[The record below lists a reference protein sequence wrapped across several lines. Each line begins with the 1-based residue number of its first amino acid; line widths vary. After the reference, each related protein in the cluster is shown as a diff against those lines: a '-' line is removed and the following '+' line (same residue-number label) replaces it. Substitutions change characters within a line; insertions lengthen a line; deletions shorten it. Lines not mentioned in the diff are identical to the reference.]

1 MEKINTVL
9 VDDEINSLQSLE
21 QKLQEC
27 CPDIHIMAALQKP
40 EEAIDFIKKHP
51 PELLFLDIEMPR
63 MNGFKML
70 DYLSDYSFEIIFTTA
85 YNHYAVDAIR
95 ISAFDYLVKPIVI
108 KDLQNAVARFSSHK
122 KTHTSQKLDILKQRL
137 SNGKSQDDKIGI
149 ASNEVI
155 EFLQI
160 KDIIRV
166 ESLSNYSKI
175 FLMNGATVLVS
186 KSLKDFDEML
196 TSYGFFRLHNSHL
209 INMSYIKK
217 YIKSDGG
224 QVVMQNGDLID
235 VSRRKK
241 DEFFMLLKD
250 RI

>member
-1 MEKINTVL
+1 MEKINTIL

-40 EEAIDFIKKHP
+40 EEAIEFIKKHP

-70 DYLSDYSFEIIFTTA
+70 EYVNGYSFDIIFTTA
-85 YNHYAVDAIR
+85 YNHYSIDAIR
-95 ISAFDYLVKPIVI
+95 ISAFDYLLKPIAV
-108 KDLQNAVARFSSHK
+108 KDLQNAVSRFMSSQ
-122 KTHTSQKLDILKQRL
+122 KTHTNQKLDILKQRL

-175 FLMNGATVLVS
+175 FLVGGTTVLAT

-196 TSYGFFRLHNSHL
+196 TPYGFFRLHNSHL
-209 INMSYIKK
+209 INTSYIKK
-217 YIKSDGG
+217 YIKADGG
-224 QVVMQNGDLID
+224 QVVMQNGDIID

-241 DEFFMLLKD
+241 DEFFTMLKD
-250 RI
+250 RV

>member
-1 MEKINTVL
+1 MEKINTIL
-9 VDDEINSLQSLE
+9 VDDELNSLQSLE

-27 CPDIHIMAALQKP
+27 CPDIHVIAALQRP
-40 EEAIDFIKKHP
+40 EEAIEFIKKHP

-63 MNGFKML
+63 MSGFKML
-70 DYLSDYSFEIIFTTA
+70 EQIHDYSFDIIFTTA

-95 ISAFDYLVKPIVI
+95 ISAFDYLVKPIAV
-108 KDLQNAVARFSSHK
+108 KDLQNAVSRFMSNQK
-122 KTHTSQKLDILKQRL
+122 IHTSKKVDILKQRL
-137 SNGKSQDDKIGI
+137 SNGKSQDDKIGV
-149 ASNEVI
+149 ASNEEI

-175 FLMNGATVLVS
+175 FLVGGSSLLVS
-186 KSLKDFDEML
+186 KSLKDFDEIL
-196 TSYGFFRLHNSHL
+196 TAYGFFRLHNSHL
-209 INMSYIKK
+209 INMNHIKK
-217 YIKSDGG
+217 YIKADGG
-224 QVVMQNGDLID
+224 QVVMQNGDIID

-241 DEFFMLLKD
+241 DDFFMLLKD